1 MFQFKQFT
9 IRQDRCPM
17 KVGTD
22 AVLLGAW
29 AEVRATDRHILD
41 IGTGTGILALMLAQR
56 SVASITG
63 IDISDVSQARENAAD
78 SAWSSR
84 INFMQCAVQQFE
96 SIHSFDLI
104 ISNPPYFVASLLP
117 PDAGRMAA
125 RHTTELPFE
134 ALRDAVLRLLSNE
147 GHFALILPVAESAR
161 FESVC
166 RGQLSAIRR
175 TEVHT
180 TLDTPVK
187 RVLTEYARHATA
199 HFEPTSLVIGTGT
212 HEEYTAQYRNLTC
225 DFYLKF

>member
-78 SAWSSR
+78 SAWGSR

-134 ALRDAVLRLLSNE
+134 A
-147 GHFALILPVAESAR
+147 
-161 FESVC
+161 
-166 RGQLSAIRR
+166 
-175 TEVHT
+175 
-180 TLDTPVK
+180 
-187 RVLTEYARHATA
+187 
-199 HFEPTSLVIGTGT
+199 
-212 HEEYTAQYRNLTC
+212 
-225 DFYLKF
+225 